1 MWFFL
6 CAEHCASH
14 GGTGE
19 YDFPGHG
26 VGIEIQKSKPGAS
39 AMRTLRSTQWAV
51 HGPQV
56 SKGLHWGVILE
67 LGVKRA
73 VSVFWGFV
81 RAFLSFGKTQD
92 SETTGQEGFGRCLLC
107 PVHCHGHQ
115 RSVHL
120 SVRTAGDSGWKG
132 HRAVQTESSGFEL
145 CLHTAAVEP
154 QARLSPC
161 LRLCFSCTNGNSTTF
176 IQSSSES

>member
-1 MWFFL
+1 MVWFFL
-6 CAEHCASH
+6 CAEHGTSH

-26 VGIEIQKSKPGAS
+26 VGIEIQKTKRGAS
-39 AMRTLRSTQWAV
+39 AMRTLRSPQWAV

-67 LGVKRA
+67 LGVKRS

-92 SETTGQEGFGRCLLC
+92 RETTGQEGFGRCLLC
-107 PVHCHGHQ
+107 RVHCHGPSEE
-115 RSVHL
+115 RAPEREDSRR
-120 SVRTAGDSGWKG
+120 VRMEGTSGCADRKLG
-132 HRAVQTESSGFEL
+132 V
-145 CLHTAAVEP
+145 
-154 QARLSPC
+154 
-161 LRLCFSCTNGNSTTF
+161 
-176 IQSSSES
+176 